1 MCGESTDVEQL
12 APTLSSDW
20 IEQKNELNEVQIK
33 ENRIT
38 QQTCPDYSHE
48 AFIAQLDRNLAVKPI
63 FG

>member
-1 MCGESTDVEQL
+1 MST
-12 APTLSSDW
+12 SF
-20 IEQKNELNEVQIK
+20 NEVEIK